1 MHFIHIFLRKKVIL
15 LQILLLYLQRD
26 SKTSLT
32 QDIRYITNIHS
43 KHNNR
48 QTTMCGIVSIFNIK
62 EQTPELRKKALAMSK
77 KIRHRGPDWSGIYCG
92 KSAILCH
99 ERLSI
104 VDPQSGKQPL
114 FAPDNKQVLAIN
126 GEIYNHQ
133 DIRKQ
138 YAGKYQFQTGS
149 DCEVILALY
158 RDKGINF
165 LEDLNGIYA
174 FALYDEANDD
184 FLIARDPIGVI
195 PLYIGHDKDGTIY
208 CASELKALEG
218 FCDEY
223 EPFLPG
229 HYYRGSEGK
238 MVRWYKRDWESYDN
252 VKDNGASVNDVHNAL
267 EAAVKRQLMS
277 DVPYGVLLSGGL
289 DSSVISAIAK
299 KYAAHRIE
307 TNSTQAAWWPQ
318 LHSFAVGLKGA
329 PDLAKAK
336 EVADF
341 IGTVHHE
348 INYTIQEGLDAVRD
362 VIYFIETYDVT
373 TVRASTPMYLLARV
387 IKSMGIKMVLS
398 GEGADEV
405 FGGYLYFHKA
415 PNARAFHEETVR
427 KLSKLHLYDC
437 LRANKSLS
445 AWGVEGRVPF
455 LDKDFL
461 DVAMRLN
468 PEAKMCPG
476 KTIEKKIVREA
487 FADMLPEDVAWRQ
500 KEQFSDGVGY
510 SWIDTLKAV
519 TAQAVTDEQMAHAAE
534 RFPINTPMNKEEYY
548 YRSIFEEYFPSE
560 SAARSVPSVP
570 SVACSTAEALAWDE
584 SFKNMNDPSGR
595 AVAGVHEEAYANK

>member
-1 MHFIHIFLRKKVIL
+1 
-15 LQILLLYLQRD
+15 
-26 SKTSLT
+26 
-32 QDIRYITNIHS
+32 
-43 KHNNR
+43 
-48 QTTMCGIVSIFNIK
+48 MCGIACIFNIRS
-62 EQTPELRKKALAMSK
+62 EEPSALRNKALTMSRRL
-77 KIRHRGPDWSGIYCG
+77 RHRGPDWSGIHCG

-104 VDPQSGKQPL
+104 VDPESGGQPL
-114 FAPDNKQVLAIN
+114 FAPDRKQVLAVN

-133 DIRKQ
+133 DIRNRFRDT
-138 YAGKYQFQTGS
+138 YPFATGS

-158 RDKGINF
+158 REKGINF
-165 LEDLNGIYA
+165 LEDLNGIFA
-174 FALYDEANDD
+174 FALYDEEKDD

-195 PLYIGHDKDGTIY
+195 PLYIGFDADGKVY

-218 FCDEY
+218 LCERY

-229 HYYRGSEGK
+229 HYYLGSKGRME
-238 MVRWYKRDWESYDN
+238 RWYKRDWENYEAVAN
-252 VKDNGASVNDVHNAL
+252 NPASVSELREAL
-267 EAAVKRQLMS
+267 EASVKRQLMS

-289 DSSVISAIAK
+289 DSSIISAVARK
-299 KYAAHRIE
+299 FAARRVE
-307 TNSTQAAWWPQ
+307 SGDSQDAWWPR
-318 LHSFAVGLKGA
+318 LHSFAVGLEGA
-329 PDLAKAK
+329 PDLAKAR
-336 EVADF
+336 EVADH

-348 INYTIQEGLDAVRD
+348 IHYTIQEGLDAIHD
-362 VIYFIETYDVT
+362 VIRHIETYDVT

-415 PNARAFHEETVR
+415 PDARAFHEETVR
-427 KLSKLHLYDC
+427 KISKLHLYDC

-455 LDKDFL
+455 LDKEFL

-476 KTIEKKIVREA
+476 QTIEKKILREA
-487 FADMLPEDVAWRQ
+487 FADYLPESVAWRQ

-510 SWIDTLKAV
+510 SWIDTLKEITAAV
-519 TAQAVTDEQMAHAAE
+519 VSDEQMEHAAE
-534 RFPINTPMNKEEYY
+534 RFPINPPRNKEEYY
-548 YRSIFEEYFPSE
+548 YRCIFEEHFPSE

-570 SVACSTAEALAWDE
+570 SVACSTAEALAWD
-584 SFKNMNDPSGR
+584 SAFKNLNDPSGR
-595 AVAGVHEEAYANK
+595 AVAGVHEQAY

>member
-1 MHFIHIFLRKKVIL
+1 MR
-15 LQILLLYLQRD
+15 
-26 SKTSLT
+26 
-32 QDIRYITNIHS
+32 N
-43 KHNNR
+43 
-48 QTTMCGIVSIFNIK
+48 
-62 EQTPELRKKALAMSK
+62 KALAMAK

-92 KSAILCH
+92 GSAILAH

-104 VDPQSGKQPL
+104 VDPESGGQPL
-114 FAPDNKQVLAIN
+114 FSPDKKQVLAVN
-126 GEIYNHQ
+126 GEIYNHR
-133 DIRKQ
+133 DIRKRFE
-138 YAGKYQFQTGS
+138 GKYQFQTGS

-158 RDKGINF
+158 REKGIDF
-165 LEDLNGIYA
+165 LEDLNGIFA
-174 FALYDEANDD
+174 FALYDEDKD
-184 FLIARDPIGVI
+184 EFLIARDPIGVI
-195 PLYIGHDKDGTIY
+195 PLYIGFDADGKVY

-218 FCDEY
+218 YCDRY

-229 HYYRGSEGK
+229 HYYSSKDGQMK
-238 MVRWYKRDWESYDN
+238 RWYKRDWMEYDA
-252 VKDNGASVNDVHNAL
+252 VKDNSASVQDIHDAL

-289 DSSVISAIAK
+289 DSSVISAVAK
-299 KYAAHRIE
+299 KYAARRIE
-307 TNSTQAAWWPQ
+307 TDGKKDAWWPQ

-329 PDLAKAK
+329 PDLAKAR

-415 PNARAFHEETVR
+415 PDAKAFHEETVR
-427 KLSKLHLYDC
+427 KLSKLYLYDC

-455 LDKDFL
+455 LDKEFL
-461 DVAMRLN
+461 DVAMRTN
-468 PEAKMCPG
+468 PAAKMCPG
-476 KTIEKKIVREA
+476 KTIEKKIVREG
-487 FADMLPEDVAWRQ
+487 FADMLPESVAWRQ

-510 SWIDTLKAV
+510 SWIDTLKDI
-519 TAQAVTDEQMAHAAE
+519 TSKAVTDEQMAHAAE

-570 SVACSTAEALAWDE
+570 SVACSTAEALAWDA
-584 SFKNMNDPSGR
+584 SFKNLNDPSGR
-595 AVAGVHEEAYANK
+595 AVAGVHEEAYKK

>member
-1 MHFIHIFLRKKVIL
+1 
-15 LQILLLYLQRD
+15 
-26 SKTSLT
+26 
-32 QDIRYITNIHS
+32 
-43 KHNNR
+43 
-48 QTTMCGIVSIFNIK
+48 MCGIVAILNVK
-62 EQTPELRKKALAMSK
+62 RQTQELRQKALKMSQ

-92 KSAILCH
+92 GSAILAH

-104 VDPQSGKQPL
+104 VDPESGGQPL
-114 FAPDNKQVLAIN
+114 YSPDRKQVLAVN

-133 DIRKQ
+133 EIRRR
-138 YAGKYQFQTGS
+138 YAGRYEFQTGS

-158 RDKGINF
+158 RDKGIGF
-165 LEDLNGIYA
+165 LEDLSGIFA
-174 FALYDEANDD
+174 FVLYDEERDE

-195 PLYIGHDKDGTIY
+195 PLYIGYDNDGTVY
-208 CASELKALEG
+208 VASELKALEG
-218 FCDEY
+218 QCEHY

-229 HYYRGSEGK
+229 HYYWSKESEMK
-238 MVRWYKRDWESYDN
+238 RYYQRDWFEYES
-252 VKDNGASVNDVHNAL
+252 VKDNEASVDAIHDAL
-267 EAAVKRQLMS
+267 EDAVRRQLMS

-289 DSSVISAIAK
+289 DSSVISAIAQK
-299 KYAAHRIE
+299 FSEHRIE
-307 TNSTQAAWWPQ
+307 DNSRTRAYWPR

-329 PDLAKAK
+329 PDLAKARL
-336 EVADF
+336 VADH

-348 INYTIQEGLDAVRD
+348 INYTIQEGLDAIRD
-362 VIYFIETYDVT
+362 VIYYIETYDVT

-398 GEGADEV
+398 GEGADEI

-415 PNARAFHEETVR
+415 PSARDFHEETVR

-455 LDKDFL
+455 LDKEFL
-461 DVAMRLN
+461 DVAMRTN

-487 FADMLPEDVAWRQ
+487 FADLLPEEVAWRQ

-510 SWIDTLKAV
+510 SWIDTLKAIT
-519 TAQAVTDEQMAHAAE
+519 TAAVTDEQMAHGAE
-534 RFPINTPMNKEEYY
+534 RFPINPPKNKEEYY
-548 YRSIFEEYFPSE
+548 YRSIFAEHFPSD
-560 SAARSVPSVP
+560 SAARSVPSEA
-570 SVACSTAEALAWDE
+570 SVACSTAIALEWDAA
-584 SFKNMNDPSGR
+584 FRNMNDPSGR
-595 AVAGVHEEAYANK
+595 AVKGVHEQAY